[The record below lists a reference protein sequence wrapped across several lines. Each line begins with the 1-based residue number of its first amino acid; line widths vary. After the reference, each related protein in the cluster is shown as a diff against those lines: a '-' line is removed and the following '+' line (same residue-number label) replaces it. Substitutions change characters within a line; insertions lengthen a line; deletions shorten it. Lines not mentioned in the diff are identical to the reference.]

1 MAYLTPEQFFELT
14 LVPQD
19 RLDALQARYPRFLEA
34 QLEGKSGVI
43 DSLLRKRYVAPFV
56 APYPEPVKQWLWRML
71 DPIVYLKIGVD
82 ASDEQISEII
92 ADGQRVLV
100 ELKEAAD
107 AKEGL
112 YDLPLRADTTTSGIS
127 KPTVL
132 TQSDPT
138 PYVGI
143 LTQAQ
148 RAGYR

>member
-1 MAYLTPEQFFELT
+1 MAYLTPAQYFELT

-19 RLDALQARYPRFLEA
+19 RLDALQARYPQFLEA
-34 QLEGKSGVI
+34 QLAGKSGVI
-43 DSLLRKRYVAPFV
+43 DALLRKRYVAPFE

-71 DPIVYLKIGVD
+71 DPIAYLKIGVD
-82 ASDEQISEII
+82 ASDEQVSEII

-112 YDLPLRADTTTSGIS
+112 YDLPLRADTVTSGLV

-138 PYVGI
+138 PYVG
-143 LTQAQ
+143 LRTQAT
-148 RAGYR
+148 RARYW

>member
-1 MAYLTPEQFFELT
+1 
-14 LVPQD
+14 V
-19 RLDALQARYPRFLEA
+19 
-34 QLEGKSGVI
+34 
-43 DSLLRKRYVAPFV
+43 DS
-56 APYPEPVKQWLWRML
+56 
-71 DPIVYLKIGVD
+71 
-82 ASDEQISEII
+82 SDEQISEII